1 MNKLIKIIVVSFLL
15 IGLGSCATKLSPERN
30 KNQQQQ
36 VKKQVIKALE
46 DYYKQP
52 FELIDFS
59 YKYESYSD
67 PHDCVFLYC
76 KTKKSGQ
83 YVFNVKAIDNP
94 IIEFKIII
102 NDDKKESINDL
113 VDSFKKNQLNSVYCM
128 GLTNYYRYINNNS
141 LTLKQPYTEQAE
153 KYCSSIGQERYKL
166 YQNYYLKHHI
176 N

>member
-1 MNKLIKIIVVSFLL
+1 MNRLIKIIVVSFLL
-15 IGLGSCATKLSPERN
+15 VSIGGCATKLAPKRSETQQER
-30 KNQQQQ
+30 
-36 VKKQVIKALE
+36 VKKQVITALE

-52 FELIDFS
+52 FELLDFS

-102 NDDKKESINDL
+102 NDDKKEST
-113 VDSFKKNQLNSVYCM
+113 KK
-128 GLTNYYRYINNNS
+128 YI
-141 LTLKQPYTEQAE
+141 L
-153 KYCSSIGQERYKL
+153 R
-166 YQNYYLKHHI
+166 
-176 N
+176 

>member
-113 VDSFKKNQLNSVYCM
+113 VDSFKKNQLKSIYCDS
-128 GLTNYYRYINNNS
+128 LYSYYKKIVDTS
-141 LTLKQPYTEQAE
+141 KVIQPYTKQAE
-153 KYCSSIGQERYKL
+153 EYCDNINQDGYKKWKYLG
-166 YQNYYLKHHI
+166 
-176 N
+176 